1 MEKYD
6 IACYNQ
12 RHRRRRMFRDWNFW
26 LSVVTIVLTMITAIT
41 AIIAVLQTK
50 KQIELSNKQ
59 HLFDL
64 RIENYLVAKCLVEQY
79 RNQKH
84 LWEKEERNKVLFESN
99 SIFFFLTNNTFLE
112 EIQGITAEKAF
123 GNPLQKNFLKKM
135 ESIKEISTKIEL
147 IFSGENAHCLAKY
160 VYLYQELLHALY
172 QYQIILEKLQEHSD
186 QFHVT
191 LEEAQRK
198 IPEQEYRDRVWK
210 VMDDLEALFVDID
223 SNDMMIK
230 LEDQI
235 RLTTMNK

>member
-1 MEKYD
+1 M
-6 IACYNQ
+6 I
-12 RHRRRRMFRDWNFW
+12 RDWNFW
-26 LSVVTIVLTMITAIT
+26 LSIVTIVLTVVTVIT

-123 GNPLQKNFLKKM
+123 ANPLQKSF
-135 ESIKEISTKIEL
+135 
-147 IFSGENAHCLAKY
+147 
-160 VYLYQELLHALY
+160 
-172 QYQIILEKLQEHSD
+172 
-186 QFHVT
+186 
-191 LEEAQRK
+191 
-198 IPEQEYRDRVWK
+198 
-210 VMDDLEALFVDID
+210 
-223 SNDMMIK
+223 
-230 LEDQI
+230 
-235 RLTTMNK
+235 

>member
-1 MEKYD
+1 M
-6 IACYNQ
+6 I
-12 RHRRRRMFRDWNFW
+12 RDWNFW
-26 LSVVTIVLTMITAIT
+26 LSIVTIVLTVVTVIT

-123 GNPLQKNFLKKM
+123 ANPLQKSFLKKM

-147 IFSGENAHCLAKY
+147 IFSGENAHCLAKF
-160 VYLYQELLHALY
+160 VYAYQDLLHSLY
-172 QYQIILEKLQEHSD
+172 QYKIILEKLQEHSD

-198 IPEQEYRDRVWK
+198 IPEQEYRDSLWK
-210 VMDDLEALFVDID
+210 VIDDLEALFVDID

>member
-1 MEKYD
+1 M
-6 IACYNQ
+6 I
-12 RHRRRRMFRDWNFW
+12 RDWNFW
-26 LSVVTIVLTMITAIT
+26 LSIVTIVLTVVTVIT

-123 GNPLQKNFLKKM
+123 ANSLQKSFLKKM

-147 IFSGENAHCLAKY
+147 IFSGENAHCLAKF
-160 VYLYQELLHALY
+160 VYAYQDLLHSLY
-172 QYQIILEKLQEHSD
+172 QYKIILKKHKERYPSRNTE
-186 QFHVT
+186 
-191 LEEAQRK
+191 
-198 IPEQEYRDRVWK
+198 
-210 VMDDLEALFVDID
+210 ID
-223 SNDMMIK
+223 CGK
-230 LEDQI
+230 
-235 RLTTMNK
+235 